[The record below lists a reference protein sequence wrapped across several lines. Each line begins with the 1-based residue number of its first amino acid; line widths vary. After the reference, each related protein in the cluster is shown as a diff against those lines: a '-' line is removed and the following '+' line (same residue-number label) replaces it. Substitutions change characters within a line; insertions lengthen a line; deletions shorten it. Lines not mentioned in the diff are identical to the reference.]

1 MGNLIPKEEPF
12 DCLAHF
18 YSYKLNHMIRL
29 EVRCDGMGTKVST
42 ETAIKWEKMKD

>member
-1 MGNLIPKEEPF
+1 MGNLIPKDEPF

-18 YSYKLNHMIRL
+18 YSYKLNQMIRL